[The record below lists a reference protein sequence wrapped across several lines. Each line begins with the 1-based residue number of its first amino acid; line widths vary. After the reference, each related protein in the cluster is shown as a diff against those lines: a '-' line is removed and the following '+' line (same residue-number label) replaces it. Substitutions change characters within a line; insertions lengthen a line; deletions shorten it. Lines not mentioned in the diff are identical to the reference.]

1 MAFQLCLPP
10 HLCLI
15 FFSSSFLLFF
25 FFSSFLFL
33 FFFFFLL
40 FFFSYFFL
48 SSFFF
53 SSSSLLSFSFI
64 SLQLPFVVLVAF
76 GSYSLL
82 NIGLSLLWFRECPE
96 AFKSLQKEIEEAK
109 KDLGAKGISVN

>member
-1 MAFQLCLPP
+1 
-10 HLCLI
+10 
-15 FFSSSFLLFF
+15 
-25 FFSSFLFL
+25 
-33 FFFFFLL
+33 
-40 FFFSYFFL
+40 
-48 SSFFF
+48 
-53 SSSSLLSFSFI
+53 
-64 SLQLPFVVLVAF
+64 LQLPFVVLVAF